1 MKESMRAF
9 TGSVFGILV
18 FVSVGIGAV
27 AFIMFALALVIGGE
41 TGTAWSLTAKK
52 IIDYS
57 IQVASVGVLF
67 GLINIYLGKEHYLT
81 LTNKKPDAAGDINK
95 P

>member
-1 MKESMRAF
+1 
-9 TGSVFGILV
+9 
-18 FVSVGIGAV
+18 
-27 AFIMFALALVIGGE
+27 
-41 TGTAWSLTAKK
+41 
-52 IIDYS
+52 
-57 IQVASVGVLF
+57 VGVLL